1 MAETA
6 PDSPR
11 PEARRISLV
20 MALVGPLTLLGAFG
34 TFAFTVG
41 LDTDTLI
48 VAMLLA
54 ATAAG
59 WVAVRRGA
67 TWADLERETAAKF
80 GAVLPVV
87 LILLAIGALIGTWVL
102 SGTIPML
109 VALGVESISP
119 RFFVLTA
126 FLVTCA
132 MSICTGTSWGSAGT
146 LGVALM
152 GAGTALGAPLGALA
166 GAVVSGA
173 YFGDKLSPLSDSTN
187 ICALAAN
194 TSVYAH
200 IRHML
205 YTSLPSFGV
214 ALVVYALIAAPA
226 TGDVGAQ
233 SAAAMLVADLEAH
246 FDLGLWTWTPLVL
259 VLVGVA
265 LRRPPA
271 LVLAISSALA
281 IAIGVA
287 VQGFA
292 PGDAVRSAVSG
303 FHAGMLPVEHGGP
316 VEASDLF
323 LILVERGGTNSM
335 APTLVVILA
344 AFLLAAAMQ
353 VSGALDR
360 ILQAL
365 LAGVRSTFGLI
376 GATMAAGATLVSLTS
391 HSGVTALIVGG
402 LFQPAYAE
410 RGLANRNLSRT
421 LEDSVTMTEALMPW
435 TVSAIFFATTL
446 GVSTADYAAWA
457 VFNWCSPIASLVVAF
472 IGSRTGFGIR
482 RRES

>member
-1 MAETA
+1 MTTDGGPSSAVSGA
-6 PDSPR
+6 P
-11 PEARRISLV
+11 ISLA
-20 MALVGPLTLLGAFG
+20 MALVGPAVLLGAFG

-59 WVAVRRGA
+59 AVAVRRGGS
-67 TWADLERETAAKF
+67 WADLERETAAKF

-109 VALGVESISP
+109 VALGVELIAP

-152 GAGTALGAPLGALA
+152 GAGTALGAPLPALA

-194 TSVYAH
+194 TGLYAH

-205 YTSLPSFGV
+205 FTSLPSFGV
-214 ALVVYALIAAPA
+214 ALLIYAFFAAPA

-233 SAAAMLVADLEAH
+233 SAAAMLLSDLRAH
-246 FDLGLWTWTPLVL
+246 FDLGWWTWTPLLL
-259 VLVGVA
+259 VLGGVA
-265 LRRPPA
+265 LRKPPA
-271 LVLAISSALA
+271 LVLAASSAVA
-281 IAIGVA
+281 MVIGVV

-292 PGDAVRSAVSG
+292 PGSAVRSAISG
-303 FHAGMLPVEHGGP
+303 FHAGMFPADAAP
-316 VEASDLF
+316 ANEASALF
-323 LILVERGGTNSM
+323 LTLVNRGGTNSM

-353 VSGALDR
+353 ISGALDR
-360 ILQAL
+360 ILHAL

-376 GATMAAGATLVSLTS
+376 GATMASGATLVSLTS
-391 HSGVTALIVGG
+391 HTGVTALIVGG

-446 GVSTADYAAWA
+446 GVATADYAAWA
-457 VFNWCSPIASLVVAF
+457 VFNWCSPLASLGVAF

-482 RRES
+482 RLEP